1 MYQDFYGLTAK
12 PFSLTPDPEYFYGSS
27 SHANAL
33 ELVRHGL
40 RQRVGVMTLTGISG
54 AGKTTLCRT
63 ILQLGD
69 DTFER
74 STFMSLV
81 LNPYLTADE
90 LLQVVLQDFG
100 VISREE
106 ASAGRLAQVSTQDLL
121 RTLHDFLRSLV
132 PLGAAA
138 VLLVDEAQKLSLPM
152 LQQLQRLAGLTENGR
167 PLLQILLVGQLG
179 LKDVLRNPA
188 VAALASQIS
197 IRYRLRPLAADE
209 TAAYVAH
216 RLQVAGAVEPDLFT
230 SRALHAVHRSS
241 RGNPRLINLMCE
253 RALQAGFTEGHPVV
267 DAQLV
272 LRAAAGLGLAPS
284 EGVLSW
290 FRRVAAL

>member
-12 PFSLTPDPEYFYGSS
+12 PFSLTPDPAYFYGSS
-27 SHANAL
+27 CHANAL
-33 ELVRHGL
+33 ELVRHGM
-40 RQRVGVMTLTGISG
+40 RQRVGLMTLTGISG

-63 ILQLGD
+63 ILELGD
-69 DTFER
+69 ESLER
-74 STFMSLV
+74 STFMALV

-90 LLQVVLQDFG
+90 LLQVILQDFG

-106 ASAGRLAQVSTQDLL
+106 AAAGRLSQVASQDLL

-138 VLLVDEAQKLSLPM
+138 VLIVDEAQKLSLPV
-152 LQQLQRLAGLTENGR
+152 LQQLQRLSGLTENGR

-179 LKDVLRNPA
+179 LRDVLRHPA
-188 VAALASQIS
+188 IAALASQVS
-197 IRYRLRPLAADE
+197 IRYRLRPLAHDE
-209 TAAYVAH
+209 TAAYVVH
-216 RLQVAGAVEPDLFT
+216 RLQVAGASSAELF
-230 SRALHAVHRSS
+230 SPRALGAVHRSS
-241 RGNPRLINLMCE
+241 GGNPRLVNLMCE
-253 RALQAGFTEGHPVV
+253 RALQAGFAEGRHVV
-267 DAQLV
+267 DADLV